1 MCLCVWVCLKLASC
15 AYLSTKACLRRISAR
30 SLTHAQTTEPACTD
44 ACIMYYLELPEISPP
59 RIAARAAALSAA
71 ARAALVLAMVEG
83 GSKGRGSR
91 GRGASSRGRGRGAE
105 PPPPRPPRREEAP
118 AHNHE
123 PAADADGIVA
133 DDEEYLALATSIT
146 NMMRDEVAGRDKLL
160 KRVSELES
168 ALTAAQHG
176 EKCHPPA
183 WPVRLLRLFRARLLW
198 VAWHSQGRETG
209 SLGAQP
215 LPRLIERTS
224 PCRSMP
230 LTPLLLNYPGGTQG
244 DGGPAR
250 AQQRPTSAVA

>member
-1 MCLCVWVCLKLASC
+1 M
-15 AYLSTKACLRRISAR
+15 TDLRT
-30 SLTHAQTTEPACTD
+30 LVV
-44 ACIMYYLELPEISPP
+44 LPEISPP

-176 EKCHPPA
+176 EKCQPPA
-183 WPVRLLRLFRARLLW
+183 WPVRLLRLFWPRPLW
-198 VAWHSQGRETG
+198 MAWHSQGRETG

-215 LPRLIERTS
+215 LPRLIERTYS
-224 PCRSMP
+224 LPSMP

>member
-1 MCLCVWVCLKLASC
+1 
-15 AYLSTKACLRRISAR
+15 
-30 SLTHAQTTEPACTD
+30 
-44 ACIMYYLELPEISPP
+44 
-59 RIAARAAALSAA
+59 
-71 ARAALVLAMVEG
+71 MVEG

-176 EKCHPPA
+176 EKCQPPA
-183 WPVRLLRLFRARLLW
+183 WPARLLRLFRAHLLW
-198 VAWHSQGRETG
+198 MAWHSQGRETG

-215 LPRLIERTS
+215 LPRLIERTYS
-224 PCRSMP
+224 LPSMP
-230 LTPLLLNYPGGTQG
+230 LTLHSP
-244 DGGPAR
+244 R
-250 AQQRPTSAVA
+250 CF

>member
-1 MCLCVWVCLKLASC
+1 
-15 AYLSTKACLRRISAR
+15 
-30 SLTHAQTTEPACTD
+30 
-44 ACIMYYLELPEISPP
+44 
-59 RIAARAAALSAA
+59 
-71 ARAALVLAMVEG
+71 MVEG

-176 EKCHPPA
+176 EKCQPPA
-183 WPVRLLRLFRARLLW
+183 WPARLLRLFRAHLLW
-198 VAWHSQGRETG
+198 MAWHSQAGDRIVGRPATA
-209 SLGAQP
+209 SIA
-215 LPRLIERTS
+215 RAH
-224 PCRSMP
+224 
-230 LTPLLLNYPGGTQG
+230 LLLAVDATHPAAFELSRRHARRWRTC
-244 DGGPAR
+244 AR
-250 AQQRPTSAVA
+250 ATTTYKRGCVMTQLG

>member
-1 MCLCVWVCLKLASC
+1 M
-15 AYLSTKACLRRISAR
+15 SAR
-30 SLTHAQTTEPACTD
+30 T
-44 ACIMYYLELPEISPP
+44 
-59 RIAARAAALSAA
+59 AAFKAVVDNALQGAAATGAVDAGGLGLGLDGDDLGSGSSAQHNRLSLRGFTELLGRLALRCMGEY
-71 ARAALVLAMVEG
+71 ARSDDTPRQRVLVLLDILNCSG
-83 GSKGRGSR
+83 
-91 GRGASSRGRGRGAE
+91 
-105 PPPPRPPRREEAP
+105 
-118 AHNHE
+118 
-123 PAADADGIVA
+123 
-133 DDEEYLALATSIT
+133 
-146 NMMRDEVAGRDKLL
+146 GRDKLL

-215 LPRLIERTS
+215 LPRLIERTYS
-224 PCRSMP
+224 LPSMP